1 MTCRWELGPVCSVT
15 PCCWDERLDTGQ
27 KTGTAFTVRTA
38 FAKHQN
44 ICLTP
49 LSKLCFSSVMITK
62 TDNICFYLHCALEKN
77 CFLSNF
83 LRWRKT
89 QSQSFPLWQFCWRA
103 AHAGKLNHVCWHMIR
118 LQAHKGRCHA
128 VLCRHGS
135 VSARCLDTQAGQ
147 SIRLHRKG
155 DLGMKMSAGHTYVN
169 EGLAI
174 RSHLCYVYVNK
185 ENSRALIEYLEQT
198 TTWVF
203 SLEHQPWWNVY
214 ACLAYATFLDIQR
227 NTFLIRKR

>member
-49 LSKLCFSSVMITK
+49 LSKLCFSGVMITK

-135 VSARCLDTQAGQ
+135 VSARCLDTQARQ

-155 DLGMKMSAGHTYVN
+155 DFWN
-169 EGLAI
+169 ENVCRA
-174 RSHLCYVYVNK
+174 HLCKWRSSNK
-185 ENSRALIEYLEQT
+185 VSLMLCVCEQRKLKGSY
-198 TTWVF
+198 WVF
-203 SLEHQPWWNVY
+203 RANNNLG
-214 ACLAYATFLDIQR
+214 FLLGAP
-227 NTFLIRKR
+227 TMMECIRMSSICYIFR